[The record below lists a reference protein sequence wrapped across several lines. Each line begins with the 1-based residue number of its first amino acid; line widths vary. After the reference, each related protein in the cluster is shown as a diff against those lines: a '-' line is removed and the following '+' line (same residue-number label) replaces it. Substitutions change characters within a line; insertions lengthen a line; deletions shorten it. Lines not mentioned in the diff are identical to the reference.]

1 MDNPDLVKD
10 TVAGMKSAID
20 QAVKEAYCSGWEG
33 ALHAVQKLQA
43 EIPGITVGKI
53 TKFLEDFVKDLRE
66 RPL

>member
-43 EIPGITVGKI
+43 EIPHISLVEV
-53 TKFLEDFVKDLRE
+53 TKFLEDFVKDLRA